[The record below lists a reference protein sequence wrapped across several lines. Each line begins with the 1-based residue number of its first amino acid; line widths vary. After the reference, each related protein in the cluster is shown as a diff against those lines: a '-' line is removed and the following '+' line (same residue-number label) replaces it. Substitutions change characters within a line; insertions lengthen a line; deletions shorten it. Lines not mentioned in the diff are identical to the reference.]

1 MKKSETVKAHNPS
14 LIFRGWVY
22 FRIGWANY
30 FAFLFAATT
39 TLVTTYFLLIQ
50 DVQLI
55 KEIFPTFTHYV
66 VTAIL
71 VGVPFLITIGYI
83 HFQRSQAFKAES
95 DVRVES
101 NPHQRRILFNTEL
114 LLEIVFRLN
123 NLFLRKLNNE
133 KLTEK
138 ELGEIYMIQEKIQD
152 YKQHKTI
159 SDSKLKGLFDVT
171 ILSDIDKINMKNGE
185 LT

>member
-1 MKKSETVKAHNPS
+1 
-14 LIFRGWVY
+14 
-22 FRIGWANY
+22 
-30 FAFLFAATT
+30 
-39 TLVTTYFLLIQ
+39 
-50 DVQLI
+50 
-55 KEIFPTFTHYV
+55 
-66 VTAIL
+66 
-71 VGVPFLITIGYI
+71 
-83 HFQRSQAFKAES
+83 
-95 DVRVES
+95 
-101 NPHQRRILFNTEL
+101 
-114 LLEIVFRLN
+114 LEIVFRLN

-159 SDSKLKGLFDVT
+159 SDSKLKGLFGVT

>member
-1 MKKSETVKAHNPS
+1 MDIS
-14 LIFRGWVY
+14 IF
-22 FRIGWANY
+22 N
-30 FAFLFAATT
+30 
-39 TLVTTYFLLIQ
+39 
-50 DVQLI
+50 
-55 KEIFPTFTHYV
+55 V
-66 VTAIL
+66 V
-71 VGVPFLITIGYI
+71 
-83 HFQRSQAFKAES
+83 KAES

-159 SDSKLKGLFDVT
+159 SDSKLKGLFGVT